1 MPAILRIFVYQTGA
15 SHTVIGPSQSY
26 GTIVGQGGDLRDSMV
41 ICNTMRCLTLLEVY
55 AEQPIDCD
63 AAGRYDNDVEP
74 YVVCGFQYDIEPMR

>member
-15 SHTVIGPSQSY
+15 SHTVIGSTPSY
-26 GTIVGQGGDLRDSMV
+26 DQGADLSDSMV

-63 AAGRYDNDVEP
+63 AAGRYHNDVEP

>member
-15 SHTVIGPSQSY
+15 SHTVIGPSLSY
-26 GTIVGQGGDLRDSMV
+26 GQGGDLRDSMV
-41 ICNTMRCLTLLEVY
+41 ICNIMRCLTLLEVY